1 MGSEGK
7 DETERPAMG
16 VGIAEDL
23 TSARDREFIPE
34 FLGFMEGHRHVRL
47 DIQRDDWQD
56 FADELGIR
64 KQGNFS
70 RYSWESCMRGRNNF
84 LFI

>member
-1 MGSEGK
+1 
-7 DETERPAMG
+7 MG
-16 VGIAEDL
+16 VGIVEGL
-23 TSARDREFIPE
+23 TSSKDREFIPE
-34 FLGFMEGHRHVRL
+34 FPGSMEGDCHVIL

-56 FADELGIR
+56 FADELGIC

-84 LFI
+84 LLI